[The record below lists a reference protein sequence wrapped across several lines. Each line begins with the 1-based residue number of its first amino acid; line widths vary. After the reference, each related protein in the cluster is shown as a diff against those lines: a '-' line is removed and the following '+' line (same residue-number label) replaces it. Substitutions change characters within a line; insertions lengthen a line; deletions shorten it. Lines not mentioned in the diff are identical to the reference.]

1 MKSYLPIGQHQIGYP
16 QVWQRAN
23 TLAISGFVMTIGSQ
37 DAIGICGG
45 IYGDISGDRRNLES
59 PDHSD
64 NKGSRRD
71 ALTSISRFISAI
83 NPETYPSGRYRQIAV
98 PT

>member
-1 MKSYLPIGQHQIGYP
+1 MKSYLPIGQHQIGYS
-16 QVWQRAN
+16 QAWQRAN
-23 TLAISGFVMTIGSQ
+23 SLAISGFVMTILDRDS
-37 DAIGICGG
+37 IGICGG
-45 IYGDISGDRRNLES
+45 IYGDISGDRRNLKS
-59 PDHSD
+59 PNHSVK
-64 NKGSRRD
+64 KGSRRD